1 MFGMGT
7 GGSLRLLSP
16 ETKRSLDSFAAALFL
31 PSGRPRTASR
41 LSLLRFALFASLF
54 AAQQPCFP
62 HPQNRTGSSSVHRLT
77 KASHVALL
85 ETFPLLR
92 FRVFHKP
99 LAPGFIGL
107 RFHWI
112 SFPCDLSH
120 ALLIPNPYSLIPSLK
135 IKPSTD

>member
-16 ETKRSLDSFAAALFL
+16 ETKRSLDSFAAACSCHPVGHERPPVCLCSDSRFL
-31 PSGRPRTASR
+31 RSSVSHSSHAFRTLKTAQARDLVSSDQDSTAS
-41 LSLLRFALFASLF
+41 
-54 AAQQPCFP
+54 
-62 HPQNRTGSSSVHRLT
+62 
-77 KASHVALL
+77 LL